1 MSSSTGNKQQKISE
15 RRIIR
20 KIKSAL
26 HSISSEAVSQAL
38 TLYYT
43 LRAPETPMW
52 CRTVILGSLAYF
64 ISMIDAIPDLTPFLG
79 YTDDISVMAA
89 AIATVTQY
97 ITPEIKQKAKEK
109 TTAIMG
115 EQASQQETDVTD
127 TDLNTATDTKTHD
140 KDGKA

>member
-1 MSSSTGNKQQKISE
+1 MASSTGNKQQKISE
-15 RRIIR
+15 RRIIQ
-20 KIKSAL
+20 KIRSAL

-64 ISMIDAIPDLTPFLG
+64 ISMIDGIPDLTPFLG

-89 AIATVTQY
+89 AIATVAQY
-97 ITPEIKQKAKEK
+97 ITPEIKQKAKNK
-109 TTAIMG
+109 TIAIMG
-115 EQASQQETDVTD
+115 EQASETQNTD
-127 TDLNTATDTKTHD
+127 SDEQSKPKTENESDH
-140 KDGKA
+140 